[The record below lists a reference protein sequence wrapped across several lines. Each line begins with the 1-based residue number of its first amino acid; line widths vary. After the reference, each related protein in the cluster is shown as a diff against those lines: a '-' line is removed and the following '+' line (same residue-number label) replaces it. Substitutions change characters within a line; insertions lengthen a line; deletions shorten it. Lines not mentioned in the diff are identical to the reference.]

1 MARRK
6 RPQKKRANKIR
17 AVSAK
22 EVSVLAW
29 IQDAFSNVLLVRQ
42 TCGRQLWSLPGGKVR
57 ASEALAQALRR
68 EIKEEI
74 GLTVKSAE
82 NLDIFD
88 RPQKKRPRRS
98 FPRHAAQGPA
108 EDSRRGNPGG
118 LLLRDPASPGHALRT
133 LFLETPVSGDSA
145 PKKHGIIAPRDHRPP
160 CRPGEGGSCH
170 LREET

>member
-6 RPQKKRANKIR
+6 RINKKRPNKIR

-42 TCGRQLWSLPGGKVR
+42 VAGRQLWSLPGGKVR
-57 ASEALAQALRR
+57 ASEALARALRR

-74 GLTVKSAE
+74 GLTVRSAE

-88 RPQKKRPRRS
+88 RPQKSALAVLFRVTLRKGRLQIHNKEIQEAAFFATLPLRATPSARYFWKRRFPENPRRKNG
-98 FPRHAAQGPA
+98 R
-108 EDSRRGNPGG
+108 
-118 LLLRDPASPGHALRT
+118 
-133 LFLETPVSGDSA
+133 
-145 PKKHGIIAPRDHRPP
+145 
-160 CRPGEGGSCH
+160 
-170 LREET
+170 

>member
-6 RPQKKRANKIR
+6 RPNKRRPNKIR

-42 TCGRQLWSLPGGKVR
+42 VAGRQLWSLPGGKVR
-57 ASEALAQALRR
+57 ASEALARALRR

-74 GLTVKSAE
+74 GLTVRSAE

-88 RPQKKRPRRS
+88 RPQKSALAVLFRVTLRKGRLQIHDEEIQEAAFFSELPSPATPSARYFWKRR
-98 FPRHAAQGPA
+98 FP
-108 EDSRRGNPGG
+108 
-118 LLLRDPASPGHALRT
+118 
-133 LFLETPVSGDSA
+133 ETPHRKSA
-145 PKKHGIIAPRDHRPP
+145 G
-160 CRPGEGGSCH
+160 
-170 LREET
+170 